1 MRRYI
6 YLLVGLISIV
16 IFVEIGYFVRT
27 GPTAVDSTVAQWFK
41 SHRTPGEIRW
51 AQIFSAITVPL
62 IVFIIM
68 MIILLFRQYW
78 THSWNLLDFIP
89 LGLLVSCA
97 AVATLAKHLFDRVR
111 PGYGFSTQIELDPS
125 YPSSH
130 VAFIAIT
137 GGCLLLL
144 YAGRRA
150 LILIF
155 VTMITALM
163 AVDRLLLGVHWFS
176 DVVGSIFMA
185 GGLIFLSKFM
195 EESLK
200 DRERIM

>member
-6 YLLVGLISIV
+6 YLLLGLISIV

-27 GPTAVDSTVAQWFK
+27 GPTAVDSAVALWFK

-62 IVFIIM
+62 IIFIVIV
-68 MIILLFRQYW
+68 ILLLFRQYW
-78 THSWNLLDFIP
+78 THSWLLIDFIP

-144 YAGRRA
+144 YAGKRA
-150 LILIF
+150 LILIV
-155 VTMITALM
+155 VTLITALT
-163 AVDRLLLGVHWFS
+163 ALDRFILGVHWFS

-185 GGLIFLSKFM
+185 GGLILLSKFM

-200 DRERIM
+200 ERERVM

>member
-6 YLLVGLISIV
+6 YLLVGLVSIV
-16 IFVEIGYFVRT
+16 IFVEIGYFVKS
-27 GPTAVDSTVAQWFK
+27 GPTTLDSTVAQWFK
-41 SHRTPGEIRW
+41 SHRTPTEIRW

-62 IVFIIM
+62 IIFIVV

-78 THSWNLLDFIP
+78 THSWLLIDFIP

-111 PGYGFSTQIELDPS
+111 PGYGLSTQIEFDPS

-130 VAFIAIT
+130 VAFIAIS

-144 YAGRRA
+144 YAGRRP
-150 LILIF
+150 LVLTIVIL
-155 VTMITALM
+155 TTALM
-163 AVDRLLLGVHWFS
+163 AFDRLLLGVHWFT

-185 GGLIFLSKFM
+185 GGLILLSKFM

-200 DRERIM
+200 ERERVM